1 MRTIFISGI
10 NKGLGRALA
19 EKFLAAG
26 DFVIGTSTTGTTDC
40 SHKKLVVLFLDF
52 YKQTA
57 VDDCIRKVKGL
68 NKNIDILIN
77 NAGVLKDEDETS
89 VVIEKLR
96 ATLEVNLF
104 GHIQITEALI
114 PLINSGGHIINVSS
128 SAGSLAQTTHTKYP
142 SYKISKAALNMYT
155 KTLAIRLTGNI
166 TVSSVHP
173 GWIKTDM
180 GGTDADLTPEESAE
194 DILKLVSSKIESGQ
208 FWFKGKKFPW

>member
-26 DFVIGTSTTGTTDC
+26 DFVIGTSTTGTTDY
-40 SHKKLVVLFLDF
+40 SHKKLTVLFLDF
-52 YKQTA
+52 YKQRA
-57 VDDCIRKVKGL
+57 VDDCIREVKGL

-114 PLINSGGHIINVSS
+114 PLINSGGHIINISS

-155 KTLAIRLTGNI
+155 KTLAIRLAGNI

-180 GGTDADLTPEESAE
+180 GGTDADFTPEESAE